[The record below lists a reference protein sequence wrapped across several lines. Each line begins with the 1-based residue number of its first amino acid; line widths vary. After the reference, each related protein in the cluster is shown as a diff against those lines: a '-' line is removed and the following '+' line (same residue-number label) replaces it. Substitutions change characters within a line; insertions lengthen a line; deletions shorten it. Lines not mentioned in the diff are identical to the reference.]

1 MATIIEEIL
10 SKLPQDAK
18 ISSTRYEGANIVL
31 YTKSKRFFKY
41 GGDIVYKLVED
52 FKKRIEL
59 RADASLRASEEKT
72 IVTIKKIIPNDA
84 EISKISLLAT
94 RGIVIIE
101 ARKPG
106 VAIGKNGEKLKEIK
120 NETLWIPAIQ
130 RKPEIRSVLIQNI
143 RDVLYEDSPERKKFL
158 DDVGKRIYEVTK
170 SSAKSKWARVS
181 YLGGARQ
188 VGRSCLFL
196 QTPESKILIDCGI
209 DIASSTHSFPHL
221 EAPEFN
227 IKDLDAVIISHAH
240 LDHCGLVPLLF
251 KYGYTGPIYCTAPT
265 RDIMALLQ
273 LDYIQ
278 VSHGQGGDSIYS
290 TNDIKEMIKHTIVL
304 ELEEVTDITP
314 DVRVTLY
321 NAGHIVGS
329 SLVHVHIGEG
339 WHNLLYTGDFK
350 TKATN
355 LLNPAHSKF
364 PRVETL
370 LIESTY
376 GGKDDEMLP
385 RKDSEKEL
393 TELIEKTIKKK
404 GKVLI
409 PVLGVGRSQE
419 VMLILKE
426 YLEKKKIKVPIYIE
440 GMLWDVN
447 AIACI
452 YPRFL
457 SKNVKEGV
465 FYKDDNPFLADTF
478 KEVGGAKERRLVI
491 DGGPCVVLA
500 TSGMLTGGPSV
511 EYLKEFAANKNN
523 QLIFVSYQGAGSL
536 GRKIQSGLKEI
547 VFNGN
552 HVVPLNMKVD
562 TIPGLSGH
570 ADRNELIEYVKKI
583 DPSPRRIIINHGEKT
598 KCLDLASSLHKAFKV
613 ETTVP
618 RNLESFRLR

>member
-10 SKLPQDAK
+10 SKIPHDAK
-18 ISSTRYEGANIVL
+18 ISCTKYEGANIVL
-31 YTKSKRFFKY
+31 YTKSKQFFKY
-41 GGDIVYKLVED
+41 GGDIIYKLVED

-59 RADASLRASEEKT
+59 RADPSIRVSEEKT
-72 IVTIKKIIPNDA
+72 LSTIKKIIPKEA
-84 EISKISLLAT
+84 EISKIGMIST
-94 RGIVIIE
+94 RGLVIIE

-120 NETLWIPAIQ
+120 NETLWIPVIQ
-130 RKPEIRSVLIQNI
+130 RKPEIRSALIQNI
-143 RDVLYEDSPERKKFL
+143 RNVLYEDSAERKKFL

-170 SSAKSKWARVS
+170 SSAKTKWAKIS

-196 QTPESKILIDCGI
+196 QTPESKILLDCGV
-209 DIASSTHSFPHL
+209 DIASTSHSFPHL

-227 IKDLDAVIISHAH
+227 IQDLDAVIVSHAH

-251 KYGYTGPIYCTAPT
+251 KYGYRGPVYCTAPT

-278 VSHGQGGDSIYS
+278 VSHGQGGDAIYA

-304 ELEEVTDITP
+304 ELGEVTDISP

-321 NAGHIVGS
+321 NAGHIIGS
-329 SLVHVHIGEG
+329 SLVHLHIGEG

-355 LLNPAHSKF
+355 LLNPAHTKF

-376 GGKDDEMLP
+376 GCKDDEMPP
-385 RKDSEKEL
+385 RKTSEKEL
-393 TELIEKTIKKK
+393 TDLVEKTIKKK

-409 PVLGVGRSQE
+409 PVLGVGRAQE
-419 VMLILKE
+419 VMLVLKD
-426 YLEKKKIKVPIYIE
+426 YFEKKKLKIPIYVE

-457 SKNVKEGV
+457 SKDVKEKV

-478 KEVGGAKERRLVI
+478 KEVAGGKERRQVI

-511 EYLKEFAANKNN
+511 EYLREFAANKNN

-536 GRKIQSGLKEI
+536 GRKIQSGLKELT
-547 VFNGN
+547 FNGN
-552 HVVPLNMKVD
+552 QTIPLNMKIN

-570 ADRNELIEYVKKI
+570 ADRKELIEYVKKI
-583 DPSPRRIIINHGEKT
+583 DPSPRRIIINHGEKS

-618 RNLESFRLR
+618 RNMESFRLR